1 MTSNQPT
8 GLEKEPASGAQGD
21 SPLDI
26 AYLGTRLLAFSGL
39 PPRASDAATFQIQ
52 ALCPLGIALCGDAQT
67 VREYLSFRVWEL
79 QEIR

>member
-1 MTSNQPT
+1 MTSNMPQAAAT
-8 GLEKEPASGAQGD
+8 PAPGGAV
-21 SPLDI
+21 LDL

-39 PPRASDAATFQIQ
+39 PPRASDAATGQIQ
-52 ALCPLGIALCGDAQT
+52 AQCPHGIALCSDAQA